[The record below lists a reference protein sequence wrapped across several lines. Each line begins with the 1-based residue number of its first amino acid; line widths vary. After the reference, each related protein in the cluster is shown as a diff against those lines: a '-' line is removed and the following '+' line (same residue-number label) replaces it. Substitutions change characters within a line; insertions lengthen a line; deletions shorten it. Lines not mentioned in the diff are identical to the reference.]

1 MKAFTTL
8 SLFLTAIAGVSALP
22 SESNPAVET
31 TTDGDFTYIGHAT
44 VRAPSP
50 PPQNQVSY
58 PHGLVLHKPSSMKE
72 LRVN

>member
-44 VRAPSP
+44 VRAP
-50 PPQNQVSY
+50 PQNQVSY
-58 PHGLVLHKPSSMKE
+58 LHGLVLHKPSSM
-72 LRVN
+72 